1 MELDRTTII
10 LLCIGFIVVW
20 VVFKRF
26 TQKPQQ
32 PQDPHQQRHAAPTSA
47 SASPGSG
54 RFDLDKWFG
63 RAQDVIGVMDDTRR
77 SELET
82 QWREM
87 DEERQLI
94 LADEFLRRNGAE
106 ADAAKLSQDE
116 RLRIGWAYYVSRLE
130 A

>member
-32 PQDPHQQRHAAPTSA
+32 PQDPHQQRNAAPPP
-47 SASPGSG
+47 ASPGNGS
-54 RFDLDKWFG
+54 FDLDKWFG

-77 SELET
+77 SDLET

-94 LADEFLRRNGAE
+94 LADEFLRRNAAE
-106 ADAAKLSQDE
+106 ADAAKLSDDE
-116 RLRIGWAYYVSRLE
+116 RRRIGWAYYVSRLE

>member
-1 MELDRTTII
+1 MDLDRNTII
-10 LLCIGFIVVW
+10 LLCIGFIIVW

-26 TQKPQQ
+26 SQKPQQ
-32 PQDPHQQRHAAPTSA
+32 PQDPHQRRHAAPAATA
-47 SASPGSG
+47 ATGDGS
-54 RFDLDKWFG
+54 FDLDKWFG

-77 SELET
+77 GELET

-94 LADEFLRRNGAE
+94 LTDEFLRRNGAE
-106 ADAAKLSQDE
+106 ADAAKLSGDE
-116 RLRIGWAYYVSRLE
+116 RRRIGWAYYVSRLE

>member
-1 MELDRTTII
+1 MDRPTII
-10 LLCIGFIVVW
+10 LLCIAFIVVW

-32 PQDPHQQRHAAPTSA
+32 PQDPQQQQRRAAAAP
-47 SASPGSG
+47 PGDG

-77 SELET
+77 TELED

-87 DEERQLI
+87 DEERQLV
-94 LADEFLRRNGAE
+94 LADEFLRRNGVEAE
-106 ADAAKLSQDE
+106 AAKLSVDE
-116 RLRIGWAYYVSRLE
+116 RRRVGWAYYVSRLE
-130 A
+130 V

>member
-32 PQDPHQQRHAAPTSA
+32 GQDPHQQRHAAPA
-47 SASPGSG
+47 SASPGNGS
-54 RFDLDKWFG
+54 FDLEKWFG

-77 SELET
+77 SELEG

-87 DEERQLI
+87 DQERQLI

-106 ADAAKLSQDE
+106 ADTARLSEDE
-116 RLRIGWAYYVSRLE
+116 RIRVGWAYYVSRRE

>member
-1 MELDRTTII
+1 MELDRNTII
-10 LLCIGFIVVW
+10 LLCIGFIIVW

-26 TQKPQQ
+26 NQKPQQ
-32 PQDPHQQRHAAPTSA
+32 PQDPHQRRYA
-47 SASPGSG
+47 ASPPASSPGDG

-106 ADAAKLSQDE
+106 ADTAKLSDDE
-116 RLRIGWAYYVSRLE
+116 RRRVGWAYYVSRLE

>member
-32 PQDPHQQRHAAPTSA
+32 PQDPHQQRHAAPPPA
-47 SASPGSG
+47 SSGNGS
-54 RFDLDKWFG
+54 FDLDKWFG

-94 LADEFLRRNGAE
+94 LADEFLRRNAAE
-106 ADAAKLSQDE
+106 ADAAKLSDDE
-116 RLRIGWAYYVSRLE
+116 RRRIGWAYYVSRLE

>member
-1 MELDRTTII
+1 MDLDRNTII
-10 LLCIGFIVVW
+10 LLCIGFIIVW

-26 TQKPQQ
+26 SQKPQQ
-32 PQDPHQQRHAAPTSA
+32 PQDPHQRRHAASA
-47 SASPGSG
+47 SAPAPGDG
-54 RFDLDKWFG
+54 GFDLDRWFG

-77 SELET
+77 GELET

-94 LADEFLRRNGAE
+94 LTDEFLRRNGAE

>member
-1 MELDRTTII
+1 MDLDRNTII
-10 LLCIGFIVVW
+10 LLCIGFIIVW

-26 TQKPQQ
+26 SQKPQQ
-32 PQDPHQQRHAAPTSA
+32 PQDPHQRRHAAPA
-47 SASPGSG
+47 SAPAPGDG
-54 RFDLDKWFG
+54 GFDLDRWFG

-77 SELET
+77 GELET
-82 QWREM
+82 QWQEM

-94 LADEFLRRNGAE
+94 LTDEFLRRNGAE

>member
-10 LLCIGFIVVW
+10 LLCIGFIIVW

-26 TQKPQQ
+26 SQKPQQ
-32 PQDPHQQRHAAPTSA
+32 PQDPHQRRHAAPA
-47 SASPGSG
+47 SAPAPGDG
-54 RFDLDKWFG
+54 GFDLDRWFG

-77 SELET
+77 GELET
-82 QWREM
+82 QWQEM

-94 LADEFLRRNGAE
+94 LTDEFLRRNGAE

>member
-1 MELDRTTII
+1 MELDRNTII
-10 LLCIGFIVVW
+10 LLCIGFIIVW

-26 TQKPQQ
+26 SQKPQQ
-32 PQDPHQQRHAAPTSA
+32 PQDPHQRRHAAPSP
-47 SASPGSG
+47 ASPGDGS
-54 RFDLDKWFG
+54 FDLDKWFG

-77 SELET
+77 GELET

-94 LADEFLRRNGAE
+94 LTDEFLRRNGAE

>member
-32 PQDPHQQRHAAPTSA
+32 PQDPHQQRHAAPPP
-47 SASPGSG
+47 ASPGNGS
-54 RFDLDKWFG
+54 FDLDKWFG

-77 SELET
+77 SDLET

-94 LADEFLRRNGAE
+94 LADEFLRRNAAE
-106 ADAAKLSQDE
+106 ADAAKLSDDE
-116 RLRIGWAYYVSRLE
+116 RRRIGWAYYVSRLE

>member
-10 LLCIGFIVVW
+10 LLCIAFIVVW

-32 PQDPHQQRHAAPTSA
+32 PQDPQQQRRVAAAP
-47 SASPGSG
+47 PGDG

-77 SELET
+77 TELED

-87 DEERQLI
+87 DEERQLV
-94 LADEFLRRNGAE
+94 LADEFLRRNGVEAE
-106 ADAAKLSQDE
+106 AAKLSVDE
-116 RLRIGWAYYVSRLE
+116 RRRVGWAYYVSRLE
-130 A
+130 V

>member
-1 MELDRTTII
+1 MELDRNTII
-10 LLCIGFIVVW
+10 LLCIGFIIVW

-26 TQKPQQ
+26 SQKPQQ
-32 PQDPHQQRHAAPTSA
+32 PQDPHQRRFAASTPA
-47 SASPGSG
+47 SSPGDGS
-54 RFDLDKWFG
+54 FDLDKWFG

-94 LADEFLRRNGAE
+94 LADEFLRRNGAD
-106 ADAAKLSQDE
+106 ADAAKLSDDE
-116 RLRIGWAYYVSRLE
+116 RRRVGWAYYVSRLE

>member
-1 MELDRTTII
+1 MELDRNTII

-32 PQDPHQQRHAAPTSA
+32 PQDPHQRRYAAPAAT
-47 SASPGSG
+47 SPGDAS
-54 RFDLDKWFG
+54 FDLDKWFG

-77 SELET
+77 TELET

-87 DEERQLI
+87 DDERQII
-94 LADEFLRRNGAE
+94 LADEFLRRNGAD
-106 ADAAKLSQDE
+106 ADTAKLSGDE
-116 RLRIGWAYYVSRLE
+116 RRRIGWAYYVSRLE

>member
-32 PQDPHQQRHAAPTSA
+32 PHDPHQQRHAAP
-47 SASPGSG
+47 SPGDG

-63 RAQDVIGVMDDTRR
+63 RAQDVIGVMDDARR
-77 SELET
+77 EEREG
-82 QWREM
+82 QWRQM
-87 DEERQLI
+87 DEERQLV
-94 LADEFLRRNGAE
+94 LADEFLRRNGTETE
-106 ADAAKLSQDE
+106 AGKLSVDE
-116 RLRIGWAYYVSRLE
+116 RRRVGWAYYVSRLE

>member
-20 VVFKRF
+20 VVFKKF
-26 TQKPQQ
+26 THKPQQ
-32 PQDPHQQRHAAPTSA
+32 PQDPHQQRHAAPSA
-47 SASPGSG
+47 ASSPSDGS
-54 RFDLDKWFG
+54 FDLDKWFG

-94 LADEFLRRNGAE
+94 LADEFLRRNAAE
-106 ADAAKLSQDE
+106 ADAAKLSDDE
-116 RLRIGWAYYVSRLE
+116 RRRIGWAYYVSRLE

>member
-10 LLCIGFIVVW
+10 LLCIGFIIVW

-26 TQKPQQ
+26 SQKPQQ
-32 PQDPHQQRHAAPTSA
+32 PQDPHQRRNVAPAAS
-47 SASPGSG
+47 SPGDGS
-54 RFDLDKWFG
+54 FDLDKWFG

-106 ADAAKLSQDE
+106 ADAAKLSGDE
-116 RLRIGWAYYVSRLE
+116 RRRIGWAYYVSRLE